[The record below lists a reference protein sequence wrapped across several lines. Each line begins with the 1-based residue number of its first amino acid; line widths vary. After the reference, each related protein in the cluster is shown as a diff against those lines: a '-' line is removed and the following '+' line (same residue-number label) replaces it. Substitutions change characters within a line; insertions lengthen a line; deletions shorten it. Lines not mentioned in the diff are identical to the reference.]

1 MKKTLTVIILIL
13 AVAFFLLNSR
23 LGLIHCNMRKDYKSM
38 NERYFEGI
46 RNRIADLEKEPVKDA
61 TTVRRLAEQYNLMGN
76 YYIKNSL
83 WDMAIEAYRNSIRYG
98 SNTADIY
105 YSLGLA
111 YGNRGAEK
119 KSSGDID
126 QAEICYTKALELDP
140 SHHESRYGLA
150 IILFITGRGRGR
162 RLLSWWMRSPRKAAS
177 STRPDSPGADST
189 TRWGTRKKP
198 SPYTRIWSRSWSGS
212 HPPALTMSTS
222 SSAGRISKE
231 FGWSFQENESQGL
244 TGLVSTSSQFNTSV
258 SAGVVSDYSPCA
270 MPAFIPHSLYGIK
283 SGKSVAFN
291 DSFSLLSTVL

>member
-150 IILFITGRGRGR
+150 IILFYHREGKREEALKLVDEIAAKSSKFYAARFARGRFNYEMGNKEKALSIYQDLEPELE
-162 RLLSWWMRSPRKAAS
+162 RLP
-177 STRPDSPGADST
+177 
-189 TRWGTRKKP
+189 
-198 SPYTRIWSRSWSGS
+198 
-212 HPPALTMSTS
+212 S
-222 SSAGRISKE
+222 SSINNEYKLQCRENIERIRME
-231 FGWSFQENESQGL
+231 L
-244 TGLVSTSSQFNTSV
+244 
-258 SAGVVSDYSPCA
+258 
-270 MPAFIPHSLYGIK
+270 
-283 SGKSVAFN
+283 SGK
-291 DSFSLLSTVL
+291 